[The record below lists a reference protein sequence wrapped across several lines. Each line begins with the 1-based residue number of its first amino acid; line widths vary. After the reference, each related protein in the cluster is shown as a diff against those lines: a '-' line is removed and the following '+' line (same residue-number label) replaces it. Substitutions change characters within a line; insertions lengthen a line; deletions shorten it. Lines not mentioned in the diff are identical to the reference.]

1 MHCGCMQV
9 EAAAHANLNVTR
21 ALSGDF
27 LFWPHF
33 HILASEETNFMAD
46 VQLGLGY
53 HLTILIKNGFY
64 RRSASQSSEM
74 STFSQVDRLY

>member
-1 MHCGCMQV
+1 MQV

-46 VQLGLGY
+46 VQLGLISP
-53 HLTILIKNGFY
+53 HTPHKNGFY